1 MSRRG
6 GANNMETGE
15 VTMDAAIVYT
25 RRGSAAVAA
34 AAVAAAAVAAAA
46 VRAGVLGTAKARPVL
61 FRHRATWIEGERR
74 G

>member
-1 MSRRG
+1 
-6 GANNMETGE
+6 METGE

-25 RRGSAAVAA
+25 RRGSAAVAAAAVAA

>member
-1 MSRRG
+1 MYRRG

-25 RRGSAAVAA
+25 RRGS

>member
-1 MSRRG
+1 
-6 GANNMETGE
+6 METGE

-25 RRGSAAVAA
+25 RRGS

>member
-34 AAVAAAAVAAAA
+34 AAVAAAAV
-46 VRAGVLGTAKARPVL
+46 RAGVLGTAKARPVL

>member
-1 MSRRG
+1 
-6 GANNMETGE
+6 
-15 VTMDAAIVYT
+15 MDAAIVYT
-25 RRGSAAVAA
+25 RRGS

>member
-6 GANNMETGE
+6 GGKNMETGE